1 MTATLTLYQL
11 DEELT
16 SLLSYRQERV
26 EDRDSPASSEELEAV
41 DGAIA
46 AYMAQLPRKV
56 DNVAS
61 FIRHCEGLIEED
73 DREIARYKAHKAAVA
88 ENLERIKSCAAVV
101 LERQPMPAKGCRKLV
116 GAHSTLMLKGNGG
129 VQPLVISDPLM
140 VPDELCTWRGEL
152 SHATMTAL
160 LAAVQMWAEDDR
172 IEGHITTRLLGLART
187 PSNSLIREALLQPCA
202 GCDGEE
208 PSRCCNG
215 LDCGCMGLPVEPPCE
230 ACGGTG
236 KNAVPGA
243 HLEPRGQHVEIR

>member
-73 DREIARYKAHKAAVA
+73 DKEIARYKAHKAAVA
-88 ENLERIKSCAAVV
+88 ENLERIKGCAAVV

-116 GAHSTLMLKGNGG
+116 GSHSTLMLKGNGG
-129 VQPLVISDPLM
+129 VQALALQPELIPG
-140 VPDELCTWRGEL
+140 ELCYYEGRISYALYCEL
-152 SHATMTAL
+152 LDARSSTKELANEFLTAFKQ
-160 LAAVQMWAEDDR
+160 V
-172 IEGHITTRLLGLART
+172 
-187 PSNSLIREALLQPCA
+187 PSPSLIREALLQPCA
-202 GCDGEE
+202 ACDGTGLLRECE
-208 PSRCCNG
+208 HGPGRCIACECDNC
-215 LDCGCMGLPVEPPCE
+215 DPCDN
-230 ACGGTG
+230 CGGTG
-236 KNAVPGA
+236 QSAVPGA